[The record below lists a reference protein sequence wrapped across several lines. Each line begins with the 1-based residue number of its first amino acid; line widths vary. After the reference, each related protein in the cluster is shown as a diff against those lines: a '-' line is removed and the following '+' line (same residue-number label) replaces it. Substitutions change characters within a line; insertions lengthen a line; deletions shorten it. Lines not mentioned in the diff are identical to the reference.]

1 LNISSLVVHAR
12 PDASGSVRAALARMP
27 GVEVSYAGE
36 AGRFVV
42 VTEHD
47 GPAEAADGYFA
58 IRAIEGVVSV
68 SLVYQYADDSP
79 ISEEV

>member
-1 LNISSLVVHAR
+1 MHAR
-12 PDASGSVRAALARMP
+12 PDASGPVRAALARMP
-27 GVEVSYAGE
+27 GVELSYAGD

-42 VTEHD
+42 VAEHD
-47 GPAEAADGYFA
+47 GPAEAADSYVA

>member
-1 LNISSLVVHAR
+1 MHAR
-12 PDASGSVRAALARMP
+12 SDASGAVRAALAGMP
-27 GVEVSYAGE
+27 GVEVSASE

-47 GPAEAADGYFA
+47 GPAEAADSYVA

-68 SLVYQYADDSP
+68 SLVYHYADDSP